1 MKGCALAEARDRPM
15 LWPAPAFPARRAT
28 KRTYLM
34 KMFLF
39 AAASVFA
46 LAACS
51 PAAEE
56 GTPAVTPPPVETT
69 EVPME
74 DPMADTQPV
83 EEVTLVDIVSTNPD
97 FSTLLAAVDAAGL
110 SETLAGPGP
119 YTVFA
124 PTNEAF
130 AALAPGQLD
139 ELLLPENQDDLTRI
153 VSYHVVPG
161 VVMAADV
168 PAEDAATSTASVNNL
183 DLSVRR
189 MADGTVMVNEHTVT
203 SADIQASN
211 GVVHVIDGVLIPR
224 MEE

>member
-1 MKGCALAEARDRPM
+1 
-15 LWPAPAFPARRAT
+15 
-28 KRTYLM
+28 M

-56 GTPAVTPPPVETT
+56 GTPTVAPPPVETT
-69 EVPME
+69 EMPVE
-74 DPMADTQPV
+74 DPMADTQLV

-124 PTNEAF
+124 PTNAAF
-130 AALAPGQLD
+130 AALEPGQLD
-139 ELLLPENQDDLTRI
+139 ALLLPENQDDLTRI

-161 VVMAADV
+161 IVMAADV

-189 MADGTVMVNEHTVT
+189 MADGTVMVNERTVT

>member
-1 MKGCALAEARDRPM
+1 
-15 LWPAPAFPARRAT
+15 
-28 KRTYLM
+28 M

-46 LAACS
+46 LAACA

-56 GTPAVTPPPVETT
+56 GTPTVTPPPIET
-69 EVPME
+69 PME
-74 DPMADTQPV
+74 DPVAEDVQPV
-83 EEVTLVDIVSTNPD
+83 EDVTLVDVVASNPD

-110 SETLAGPGP
+110 AQTLAGPGP

-124 PTNEAF
+124 PTNAAF
-130 AALAPGQLD
+130 AALEPGQLD
-139 ELLLPENQDDLTRI
+139 ALLLPENKDDLTRI

-161 VVMAADV
+161 KVLAADV
-168 PAEDAATSTASVNNL
+168 PAEETATATASVNNL

-189 MADGTVMVNEHTVT
+189 MADGTVMVNQYKVT
-203 SADIQASN
+203 SSDIQASN

>member
-1 MKGCALAEARDRPM
+1 
-15 LWPAPAFPARRAT
+15 
-28 KRTYLM
+28 M

-51 PAAEE
+51 PAVEE
-56 GTPAVTPPPVETT
+56 GTPTVVPPPLETSEIPADAPPVE
-69 EVPME
+69 
-74 DPMADTQPV
+74 D
-83 EEVTLVDIVSTNPD
+83 VTLVDVVATNPD

-130 AALAPGQLD
+130 AALEPGQLD
-139 ELLLPENQDDLTRI
+139 ALLLPENKDDLTRI

-161 VVMAADV
+161 KVLAADV
-168 PAEDAATSTASVNNL
+168 PAEEAATATASVNNL
-183 DLSVRR
+183 ALSVRR
-189 MADGTVMVNEHTVT
+189 MADGTVMVNQYKVT
-203 SADIQASN
+203 SSDIQASN